1 MEEILKNIWA
11 IVAVVLSSSVIA
23 AIINNFV
30 SGYRDRRKERKE
42 LVAKANASILKR
54 VELCYRIRRRA
65 KGEDMAIKNLAHD
78 IQEENEYYKSLLMVE
93 ARWYG
98 KRYSLYLSS
107 IRDLTGEAMKKA
119 WQTDGDPSAVM
130 ESSIKLNHKKIEE
143 LSDQFSLDSRR
154 FLCPLKRTWMAIHD
168 KILGV
173 KKYNV

>member
-11 IVAVVLSSSVIA
+11 IIAMVLSSSVIA

-30 SGYRDRRKERKE
+30 SGYRGRRKERKE
-42 LVAKANASILKR
+42 LVAKANASILRR

-93 ARWYG
+93 SRWYG

-107 IRDLTGEAMKKA
+107 IRDLTSGAMKKA
-119 WQTDGDPSAVM
+119 WQMNGDPSATM
-130 ESSIKLNHKKIEE
+130 ENSVKLDHKKIEE
-143 LSDQFSLDSRR
+143 LSDQFSMDSRR
-154 FLCPLKRTWMAIHD
+154 FLCPLKRVWMAIHD
-168 KILGV
+168 KICEV
-173 KKYNV
+173 KKYDI

>member
-1 MEEILKNIWA
+1 MEEIIKNTWT
-11 IVAVVLSSSVIA
+11 IVAVILSSSVIA
-23 AIINNFV
+23 ALINNFV
-30 SGYRDRRKERKE
+30 TGYRNRRPERKK
-42 LVAKANASILKR
+42 L
-54 VELCYRIRRRA
+54 
-65 KGEDMAIKNLAHD
+65 DMAIKNLAHD

-107 IRDLTGEAMKKA
+107 IRNLTGEAMRKA
-119 WQTDGDPSAVM
+119 WQMDGDPSAVM